1 MKIVKTIGAC
11 ALLTLL
17 VIAAAAQEKQPP
29 AQPNGGSAPSGAT
42 PKLVIES
49 YTHDFGE
56 VKSGDPLR
64 YAFKIKNDGNADL
77 VINSVSPG

>member
-1 MKIVKTIGAC
+1 MKIVKTIGAFG
-11 ALLTLL
+11 LLTLL
-17 VIAAAAQEKQPP
+17 VVTAAAQDKQPP
-29 AQPNGGSAPSGAT
+29 AQPSGGSAPSSAA

-56 VKSGDPLR
+56 VKSGEPLR